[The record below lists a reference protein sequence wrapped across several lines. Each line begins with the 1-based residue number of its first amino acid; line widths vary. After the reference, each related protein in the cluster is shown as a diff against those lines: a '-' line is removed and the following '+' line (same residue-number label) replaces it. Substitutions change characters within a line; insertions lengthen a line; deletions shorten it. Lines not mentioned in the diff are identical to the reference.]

1 MNNDNKYHV
10 SLSFSGKDRAYV
22 EAVASNLKQR
32 GVKVFYDFYEQAN
45 LWGKNLYDHLTEIYL
60 KKSYYVVMFI
70 SKHYKKNVWPN
81 LERQAAQARAFTE
94 NKEYILP
101 ARFDDTEIPGM
112 LGTVGYIDLNKT
124 KSYELSDL
132 ICIKLQQEGI
142 VEISNLLLQPY
153 PGHVRWAPVDTGQP
167 GINFLVN
174 DSLPESFI
182 PWFELEDEIRT
193 KLLTQ
198 VIQVPED
205 YNLELN
211 TFKGKPNWRIRIEKL
226 GTIIGH
232 IWFGPN
238 PENGWKFDGFV
249 RIGKPEGTE
258 VWQTFQR
265 YSNGTYIR
273 L

>member
-1 MNNDNKYHV
+1 MNDDNKYHV

-22 EAVASNLKQR
+22 EAVASTLRQR
-32 GVKVFYDFYEQAN
+32 SVRVFYDFYEQSN
-45 LWGKNLYDHLTEIYL
+45 LWGKNLYDHLTEIYH

-70 SKHYKKNVWPN
+70 SKHYKNNVWPN
-81 LERQAAQARAFTE
+81 LERQAAQARAFKE

-112 LGTVGYIDLNKT
+112 LDTIGYIDLNQTKT
-124 KSYELSDL
+124 YEIADL
-132 ICIKLQQEGI
+132 ICRKLHQAGI
-142 VEISNLLLQPY
+142 VEFSNLLFQAY
-153 PGHVRWAPVDTGQP
+153 SGKTRWAPVDTGQP
-167 GINFLVN
+167 GIKFIVDGL
-174 DSLPESFI
+174 LAESFI
-182 PWFELEDEIRT
+182 PWFELKNEIRT

-198 VIQVPED
+198 VIQVPEE

-211 TFKGKPNWRIRIEKL
+211 TFKGKPNWRIRIEKS

-238 PENGWKFDGFV
+238 PEKGWKFDGLV
-249 RIGKPEGTE
+249 RVGKPEGIE